1 MNNDKIIVKQVIQ
14 EKQGSQWKTTKTYPD
29 SKITLQR
36 YRTSFVE
43 ERWNGERRYNKQ
55 YTKLGYFHTKTIV
68 PSPFD
73 NTRSV
78 RTFIFP
84 D

>member
-1 MNNDKIIVKQVIQ
+1 MNNDKIIVKKVIQ
-14 EKQGSQWKTTKTYPD
+14 EKQGTQWKIIETYPD
-29 SKITLQR
+29 LEITLQR
-36 YRTSFVE
+36 FIASFID

-68 PSPFD
+68 PNPFD

-78 RTFIFP
+78 RSFIFP
-84 D
+84 N

>member
-1 MNNDKIIVKQVIQ
+1 MKNDKIIVKHEKQ
-14 EKQGSQWKTTKTYPD
+14 EKQGTQWKTIETYLD
-29 SKITLQR
+29 NEITLQQFI
-36 YRTSFVE
+36 TSFVN

-68 PSPFD
+68 PNPFD

-84 D
+84 N